1 MEVRELTCVACPM
14 GCQMTASI
22 ENGVVVSVTG
32 NTCPRGTKYA
42 ETECTHPVRP
52 LTTTV
57 KVEGGRHPVVEQMMR
72 SESFVPNDT
81 TLDQKNQRIAGVPE
95 AVLSRADELVGQLM
109 NAAITDAI
117 ETIAGAAG
125 GKKKKSKILINFLH

>member
-22 ENGVVVSVTG
+22 DNGVVVSVTG
-32 NTCPRGTKYA
+32 NTCPRGKKYA

-57 KVEGGRHPVVEQMMR
+57 KVEGGKHPVVPVK
-72 SESFVPNDT
+72 S
-81 TLDQKNQRIAGVPE
+81 A
-95 AVLSRADELVGQLM
+95 
-109 NAAITDAI
+109 DAI
-117 ETIAGAAG
+117 PKEKMFDCMKVLNGVSVKAPI
-125 GKKKKSKILINFLH
+125 KIGDVIVENICDTGINIVATNIC

>member
-22 ENGVVVSVTG
+22 DNGVVVSVTG
-32 NTCPRGTKYA
+32 NTCPRGKKYA

-57 KVEGGRHPVVEQMMR
+57 KVEGGKHPVVPVK
-72 SESFVPNDT
+72 SADPVPKEKMFECMEALNKVTVKAPIKIGDVIVEDICST
-81 TLDQKNQRIAGVPE
+81 GV
-95 AVLSRADELVGQLM
+95 
-109 NAAITDAI
+109 
-117 ETIAGAAG
+117 
-125 GKKKKSKILINFLH
+125 KIVATNIC

>member
-32 NTCPRGTKYA
+32 NTCPRGKKYA

-57 KVEGGRHPVVEQMMR
+57 KVEGGKHPVVPVKSAEP
-72 SESFVPNDT
+72 VPKELMFDCMKVLNEITVKAPVDIGDVVVEDICGT
-81 TLDQKNQRIAGVPE
+81 GIKIIAT
-95 AVLSRADELVGQLM
+95 
-109 NAAITDAI
+109 NIC
-117 ETIAGAAG
+117 
-125 GKKKKSKILINFLH
+125 

>member
-22 ENGVVVSVTG
+22 DNGVVVSVTG
-32 NTCPRGTKYA
+32 NTCPRGKKYA

-57 KVEGGRHPVVEQMMR
+57 KVEGGKHPVVPVKSADAIPKEKMFDCM
-72 SESFVPNDT
+72 
-81 TLDQKNQRIAGVPE
+81 
-95 AVLSRADELVGQLM
+95 AVLNGVCVKAPVKIGDVIVENICDTGV
-109 NAAITDAI
+109 NI
-117 ETIAGAAG
+117 IATN
-125 GKKKKSKILINFLH
+125 IC

>member
-32 NTCPRGTKYA
+32 NTCPRGKKYA

-57 KVEGGRHPVVEQMMR
+57 KVEGGKHPVVPVKSADSIPKEKMFDCM
-72 SESFVPNDT
+72 
-81 TLDQKNQRIAGVPE
+81 
-95 AVLSRADELVGQLM
+95 AVLNGV
-109 NAAITDAI
+109 
-117 ETIAGAAG
+117 TIKAPV
-125 GKKKKSKILINFLH
+125 KIGDVVVENICDTGINIVATNIC